1 MPSLLRFVACSCTEH
16 TLSCTHGNV
25 PHWLSIRRVGVR
37 ADAQERSPV
46 PLSDASEDL
55 TDFALDEDSPA
66 DECSQNSSAHGQDDG
81 DSDSDEHGGSDSA
94 GKTALNGATSLVS
107 MFGTGWLSSTVFNV
121 LYKRVANRPVYLDKA
136 SLTAVN
142 NFKRALCKS
151 RGKDAYEW
159 NQQLSANL
167 EQLAEERQHDAEH
180 REMLTDNAA
189 LLCCWRWMHNFRFTP
204 EQRELPNRQ
213 QRSIFNTIMHRE
225 LGCLR
230 RAQGWSSSARLAWL
244 LPRKTSSHKAKRQ
257 CLLASSHTSAAS
269 RKKCMK
275 RGSEVGT
282 SRADR
287 ELFEALLKSAR
298 THRSFAPTGPS
309 SLQKEHRSFA
319 PTGPSSLQKERA
331 KVLKTSMAHTGHVRG
346 APWTSTNDADFAKR
360 KNERW
365 ENDDTHPA
373 GRSKKTCRRDGF
385 IQQ

>member
-1 MPSLLRFVACSCTEH
+1 MPSLLRFVACSCTAH
-16 TLSCTHGNV
+16 LHGSM
-25 PHWLSIRRVGVR
+25 PHWLSIRRVGGR

-66 DECSQNSSAHGQDDG
+66 DECSQNTSAHGQDDG

-107 MFGTGWLSSTVFNV
+107 MFGRGWLSSTVFNV

-180 REMLTDNAA
+180 HERLTDSAA
-189 LLCCWRWMHNFRFTP
+189 LQCCWRWMHNFKFTP
-204 EQRELPNRQ
+204 EQRELPKRQ
-213 QRSIFNTIMHRE
+213 KRSIFNTIMHRE

-230 RAQGWSSSARLAWL
+230 RAQAVVKFGTAGLANNIIAQGEEAVL
-244 LPRKTSSHKAKRQ
+244 ACFIAYIRRIEKEVHEKRQ
-257 CLLASSHTSAAS
+257 RS
-269 RKKCMK
+269 RDLESRQRTFRSVAQERAHSPLIRAYRPQQPAK
-275 RGSEVGT
+275 GT
-282 SRADR
+282 PLIRAFR
-287 ELFEALLKSAR
+287 PQQPAKGKGKGAKNKHG
-298 THRSFAPTGPS
+298 THRA
-309 SLQKEHRSFA
+309 RS
-319 PTGPSSLQKERA
+319 
-331 KVLKTSMAHTGHVRG
+331 
-346 APWTSTNDADFAKR
+346 
-360 KNERW
+360 
-365 ENDDTHPA
+365 
-373 GRSKKTCRRDGF
+373 RSPLDKH
-385 IQQ
+385 